1 MTGLEKIK
9 GKIITEAKKDAG
21 DIISRASKQC
31 EEIMFAASSEA
42 EKIKAEL
49 EAKAGKDAE
58 NIIARAK
65 SSAQMQKR
73 DIVLKAKEALVD
85 QVFSAAY
92 KEIRSLEAEKYCEFV
107 SKLIATALLEE
118 LENEKQNLEL
128 YGEDETDVPEK
139 YELVFSYEDRD
150 KYGKAILEGV
160 ERIVIGKVS
169 RDVLAKLSVSN
180 EYANIDGGV
189 IIRAGKTE
197 INCSIDAIFS
207 LIRERM
213 EGEIADFLFAREEK

>member
-1 MTGLEKIK
+1 MTGLDKIT
-9 GKIITEAKKDAG
+9 GKIIAEAKKDAG

-31 EEIMFAASSEA
+31 EEIMFEASSEA
-42 EKIKAEL
+42 ERIKASL
-49 EAKAGKDAE
+49 ESKAGKDAE

-65 SSAQMQKR
+65 SNAQMQKR
-73 DIVLKAKEALVD
+73 DLVLASKEKMID
-85 QVFSAAY
+85 DVFMAAY

-107 SKLIATALLEE
+107 SKLIATSLLEE
-118 LENEKQNLEL
+118 LEREKKNLEL
-128 YGEDETDVPEK
+128 YGEEEAGVPEK
-139 YELVFSYEDRD
+139 YELVFSYDDRD
-150 KYGKAILEGV
+150 KYGKTILEGV

-169 RDVLAKLSVSN
+169 RDVISKLSISN

-197 INCSIDAIFS
+197 INCSLNAIFS

-213 EGEIADFLFAREEK
+213 EGEIADFLFTGDEK